1 MSVETGVSK
10 ETVEQLL
17 TGDPL
22 YEILEDTPKQEILLN
37 DDYLTDIVEKSFYPI
52 TEVANWFGI
61 SDGQARYYLKP
72 FHSYVFD
79 GEEEDIAA
87 LTNSLRLNLKSI
99 LKLRMI
105 ILLKDEY
112 KVKGLERLLG
122 LSPILVTPKKERQE
136 AATVPEVSGDSGKTS
151 YVTTDMLFDLLRGLT
166 ESGQFEVE
174 QTADN
179 KMRIVPTQQYLL
191 DNIDG
196 YIEEKIKTVFQE
208 KETDAENN
216 QQQLL
221 DNIDGQI
228 EEKVKTAFQEKETDA
243 EKTEER
249 VQKAIEET
257 DKEVQTL
264 KKQNQRLKEQLYE
277 QRNFEEEAL
286 KEWEETNNYSFLDR
300 LLKSKQIEI
309 DKRKFINSKVMERLK
324 QLDDR

>member
-1 MSVETGVSK
+1 MTVETGVSK

-136 AATVPEVSGDSGKTS
+136 ASNVPEVSGDSGKIS
-151 YVTTDMLFDLLRGLT
+151 YVTTDMLFELLRGLT
-166 ESGQFEVE
+166 DSGQFEVE
-174 QTADN
+174 QTEDN
-179 KMRIVPTQQYLL
+179 KMRIVPTQQYNQQYLL
-191 DNIDG
+191 ENIDG
-196 YIEEKIKTVFQE
+196 H
-208 KETDAENN
+208 
-216 QQQLL
+216 
-221 DNIDGQI
+221 I
-228 EEKVKTAFQEKETDA
+228 EEKVKSALREKETNA
-243 EKTEER
+243 EKTEVR
-249 VQKAIEET
+249 VQKALEET

-286 KEWEETNNYSFLDR
+286 NEWEETMANNYGFLDR
-300 LLKSKQIEI
+300 ILKSKQIEI
-309 DKRKFINSKVMERLK
+309 DKRKFINNKVMERLK

>member
-136 AATVPEVSGDSGKTS
+136 ASNVPEVSGDSGKIS
-151 YVTTDMLFDLLRGLT
+151 YVTTDMLFELLRGLT
-166 ESGQFEVE
+166 DSGQFEVE
-174 QTADN
+174 QTEDN
-179 KMRIVPTQQYLL
+179 KMRIVPTQQYNQQYLL
-191 DNIDG
+191 ENIDG
-196 YIEEKIKTVFQE
+196 H
-208 KETDAENN
+208 
-216 QQQLL
+216 
-221 DNIDGQI
+221 I
-228 EEKVKTAFQEKETDA
+228 EEKVKSALREKETNA
-243 EKTEER
+243 EKTEVR
-249 VQKAIEET
+249 VQKALEET

-286 KEWEETNNYSFLDR
+286 NEWEETMANNYGFLDR
-300 LLKSKQIEI
+300 ILKSKQIEI
-309 DKRKFINSKVMERLK
+309 DKRKFINNKVMERLK